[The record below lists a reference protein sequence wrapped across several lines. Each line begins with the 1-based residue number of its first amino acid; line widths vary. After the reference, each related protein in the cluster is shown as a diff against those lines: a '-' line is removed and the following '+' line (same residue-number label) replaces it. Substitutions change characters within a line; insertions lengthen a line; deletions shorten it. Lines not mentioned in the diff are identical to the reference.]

1 MKKLSIMLVSALF
14 AYQATAVAQTVKK
27 TDKKTKNKTVT
38 ITTPPNTQE
47 YSTAHKGPI
56 ESYKSIDST
65 QQGASALNRVEG
77 DTANVAVKTTVTT
90 GTTQPANTPTKKN
103 GSKTKVRP

>member
-1 MKKLSIMLVSALF
+1 MKKLSVIMAVSAIF
-14 AYQATAVAQTVKK
+14 AYQTSATAKTVKK
-27 TDKKTKNKTVT
+27 TDKQPKPKTVT

-77 DTANVAVKTTVTT
+77 DTANVAVKTDATT
-90 GTTQPANTPTKKN
+90 GKTTPATPPKKS
-103 GSKTKVRP
+103 GSKNKVKP

>member
-27 TDKKTKNKTVT
+27 TNKQTKSTTGKTVT

-56 ESYKSIDST
+56 ESYKAQDTT
-65 QQGASALNRVEG
+65 QQGASALNAVEG
-77 DTANVAVKTTVTT
+77 DTSVKAAKTPAPVAAPRPGRSHNKVK
-90 GTTQPANTPTKKN
+90 P
-103 GSKTKVRP
+103 

>member
-1 MKKLSIMLVSALF
+1 MKKLSVIMAVSAIF
-14 AYQATAVAQTVKK
+14 AYQTSAMAQTVKK
-27 TDKKTKNKTVT
+27 TDKQPKPKTVT

-65 QQGASALNRVEG
+65 QQGASALNSVEG
-77 DTANVAVKTTVTT
+77 DTTVKAAKAT
-90 GTTQPANTPTKKN
+90 PATPAKKS
-103 GSKTKVRP
+103 GSKNKVKP